1 MKKISYPELLRLLF
15 RAYKKCLRNKTHI
28 RLTAFHLHHEH
39 NLSLLAMEILRG
51 QYKPHPSSVFVVTHP
66 KAREI
71 VAAEIRDRVVHH
83 LIYDHMESYWERRFD
98 SRSYACRPG
107 KGTLNSTRDLR
118 SFIAGHRAHSPHPLW
133 YLKVDIK
140 AFFPSIDRKILADLI
155 LPKIKNPMFQKLVAT
170 TIDHNPVA
178 PGNFF
183 LRCSRQMMDLVP
195 PHKSLFTVP
204 PGKGIPI
211 GNLTSQFFAN
221 IYMNELDQFI
231 ARRMQPRPL
240 YWQRYVDDIV
250 CLDTDPKNLHAIAE
264 KIELFVIDRLSL
276 SLHPQKTVIQRR
288 GTPLAQG
295 STASWLAL
303 IAILATSATP
313 MHTA

>member
-1 MKKISYPELLRLLF
+1 MLF
-15 RAYKKCLRNKTHI
+15 
-28 RLTAFHLHHEH
+28 
-39 NLSLLAMEILRG
+39 LAIIGATPR
-51 QYKPHPSSVFVVTHP
+51 K
-66 KAREI
+66 
-71 VAAEIRDRVVHH
+71 
-83 LIYDHMESYWERRFD
+83 
-98 SRSYACRPG
+98 
-107 KGTLNSTRDLR
+107 
-118 SFIAGHRAHSPHPLW
+118 
-133 YLKVDIK
+133 
-140 AFFPSIDRKILADLI
+140 FFPSLQPAD
-155 LPKIKNPMFQKLVAT
+155 
-170 TIDHNPVA
+170 
-178 PGNFF
+178 
-183 LRCSRQMMDLVP
+183 
-195 PHKSLFTVP
+195 
-204 PGKGIPI
+204 
-211 GNLTSQFFAN
+211 
-221 IYMNELDQFI
+221 NELDQFI